1 MRLVMYDSVAHQAP
15 LFMEFSQQGFWS
27 GLPFP
32 TPGEFPDTGIKPVS
46 LASPALAGQFFTT
59 SATWETLC
67 KTQDHLLATYI
78 IFGKLLDIA
87 FG

>member
-1 MRLVMYDSVAHQAP
+1 
-15 LFMEFSQQGFWS
+15 MEFSKQEYWS
-27 GLPFP
+27 GLAFP
-32 TPGEFPDTGIKPVS
+32 SLGDLPHPGIQPVF
-46 LASPALAGQFFTT
+46 LASPALAGQFFTA